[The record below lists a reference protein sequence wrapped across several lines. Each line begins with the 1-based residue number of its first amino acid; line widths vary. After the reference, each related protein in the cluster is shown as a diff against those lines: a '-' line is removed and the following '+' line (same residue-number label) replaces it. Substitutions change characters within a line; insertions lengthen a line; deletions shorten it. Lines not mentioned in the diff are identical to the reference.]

1 MDLSLSEE
9 QQSISDLAGQILT
22 DKLPPSRLR
31 EIETDPAA
39 RWFADDVWNE
49 LAKADLLGI
58 CLPESVGGGGY
69 GLLGACLLLEQQGK
83 TVAPLPLLP
92 TLVLG
97 ALPIAA
103 FGSDEQQQALLP
115 GVVNGSTILTAALY
129 ELGEYVVPDLPATA
143 ATPSASGDGSWQLEG
158 EKILVPA
165 AHLAARILVPARAN
179 GGVGVFV
186 VDPSAGG
193 VDLERNTAINDEP
206 VFTVRLS
213 GARGE
218 VLGSVDRG
226 EEIVHW
232 MTERAIAA
240 LCSLQVGVCEA
251 ALRLTAT
258 YASER
263 EQFGAKIG
271 TFQAVAQRL
280 ADAYIDTEGIRLT
293 ALQAAWRLS
302 EGLPATDEVH
312 IAKFW
317 ASFGGD
323 RVVHAAQHV
332 HGGVGM
338 DLDYP
343 VHRYFRWSKV
353 IELTLGT
360 ATEHLRRLGQRIA
373 SSP

>member
-9 QQSISDLAGQILT
+9 QQSIVDLAAQILT
-22 DKLPPSRLR
+22 DKLPAGRLR
-31 EIETDPAA
+31 EIESDPSG

-69 GLLGACLLLEQQGK
+69 GFLEACLLLEQQGR
-83 TVAPLPLLP
+83 TVAPIPLLP

-97 ALPIAA
+97 ALPVAR
-103 FGSDEQQQALLP
+103 FGTNAQQVALLP
-115 GVVNGSTILTAALY
+115 GVVDGTTILTAALF
-129 ELGEYVVPDLPATA
+129 EAGDYVVPDAPATT
-143 ATPSASGDGSWQLEG
+143 ATRAGDAWKIDG

-165 AHLAARILVPARAN
+165 AHLASRILVPARTDD
-179 GGVGVFV
+179 GVTVFV
-186 VDPSAGG
+186 VDAAADG
-193 VDLERNTAINDEP
+193 VELERNEAISDEP
-206 VFTVRLS
+206 LFTITLR
-213 GARGE
+213 GAPGE
-218 VLGSVDRG
+218 VLGDSQNG
-226 EEIVHW
+226 AEIVQW
-232 MTERAIAA
+232 ITERAIAA
-240 LCSLQVGVCEA
+240 VCAVQTGICEA

-293 ALQAAWRLS
+293 ALQAAWLLAQ
-302 EGLPATDEVH
+302 EVPATDEVH

-317 ASFGGD
+317 ASYGGD

-332 HGGVGM
+332 HGGIGM

-353 IELTLGT
+353 NELTLGT

-373 SSP
+373 AAP

>member
-9 QQSISDLAGQILT
+9 QQSIVDLAAQILT
-22 DKLPPSRLR
+22 DKLPPERIR
-31 EIETDPAA
+31 EIENEPSG

-58 CLPESVGGGGY
+58 CLPEAVGGGGY
-69 GLLGACLLLEQQGK
+69 GFLEACLLLEQQGR
-83 TVAPLPLLP
+83 TVAPLPLFA

-97 ALPIAA
+97 ALPIAR
-103 FGSDEQQQALLP
+103 FGTNAQQVALLP
-115 GVVNGSTILTAALY
+115 GVADGTTILTAALY
-129 ELGEYVVPDLPATA
+129 EAGEYVVPDVPATT
-143 ATPSASGDGSWQLEG
+143 ATRAGDSWRLDG

-165 AHLAARILVPARAN
+165 AHLASRILVPARTDT
-179 GGVGVFV
+179 GVGVFV
-186 VDPSAGG
+186 VDAEGDG
-193 VDLERNTAINDEP
+193 VALERNEAISDEP
-206 VFTVRLS
+206 LYAVTLH
-213 GARGE
+213 GAT
-218 VLGSVDRG
+218 G
-226 EEIVHW
+226 EELGEGQNGAEVVEW
-232 MTERAIAA
+232 MTQRAIAA
-240 LCSLQVGVCEA
+240 VCAIQTGVCEA

-293 ALQAAWRLS
+293 ALQAAWLLAQ
-302 EGLPATDEVH
+302 ELPATDEVH

-317 ASFGGD
+317 ASFGAD

-332 HGGVGM
+332 HGGIGM

-353 IELTLGT
+353 NELMLGT

-373 SSP
+373 AAP

>member
-9 QQSISDLAGQILT
+9 QQSIADLAAQILT
-22 DKLPPSRLR
+22 DKLPPARLR
-31 EIETDPAA
+31 EIETDPAE

-69 GLLGACLLLEQQGK
+69 GFVEACLLLEQQGR

-97 ALPIAA
+97 ALPIAR
-103 FGSDEQQQALLP
+103 FGSAAQQQALLP
-115 GVVNGSTILTAALY
+115 GVVDGSVILTAALS
-129 ELGEYVVPDLPATA
+129 EAGEYVSPEVPATT
-143 ATPSASGDGSWQLEG
+143 ATADGNGWRIDG

-165 AHLAARILVPARAN
+165 AHLATKILVPARSD
-179 GGVGVFV
+179 GGTGVFL
-186 VDPSAGG
+186 VDPNGDG
-193 VDLERNTAINDEP
+193 VELERNTAINDEP
-206 VFTVRLS
+206 RYTIRFRGAS
-213 GARGE
+213 GEA
-218 VLGSVDRG
+218 LGDSAAND
-226 EEIVHW
+226 EIVPW
-232 MTERAIAA
+232 IVDRAIAA
-240 LCSLQVGVCEA
+240 LCSVQVGVCEA

-302 EGLPATDEVH
+302 EELPAADEVH

-317 ASFGGD
+317 AAFGGD

-332 HGGVGM
+332 HGGVGV

-353 IELTLGT
+353 IELELGT

-373 SSP
+373 ASP

>member
-22 DKLPPSRLR
+22 DKLPPQRIR
-31 EIETDPAA
+31 EIETDPAG

-49 LAKADLLGI
+49 LAKADLLGV

-69 GLLGACLLLEQQGK
+69 GFMEACLLLEQQGR

-97 ALPIAA
+97 ALPVAR
-103 FGSDEQQQALLP
+103 FGTTEQQAALLP
-115 GVVNGSTILTAALY
+115 GVIDGSTILTAALF
-129 ELGEYVVPDLPATA
+129 EAGDYVVPDQPATA
-143 ATPSASGDGSWQLEG
+143 ATEDASGWTIEG

-165 AHLAARILVPARAN
+165 AHLASRILVPARAN
-179 GGVGVFV
+179 GSVSVFL
-186 VDPSAGG
+186 VDPSKSG
-193 VDLERNTAINDEP
+193 VETERNIAINDEP
-206 VFTVRLS
+206 LFTVRMD
-213 GARGE
+213 GAPAE
-218 VLGSVDRG
+218 LLGG
-226 EEIVHW
+226 EEIVEW
-232 MTERAIAA
+232 IASRAVAA
-240 LCSLQVGVCEA
+240 LCSIQVGVCDA

-258 YASER
+258 YVSER

-271 TFQAVAQRL
+271 TFQAVAQRI
-280 ADAYIDTEGIRLT
+280 AE
-293 ALQAAWRLS
+293 
-302 EGLPATDEVH
+302 ELPASDELH

-323 RVVHAAQHV
+323 RVVHAAQHL
-332 HGGVGM
+332 HGGVGV

-343 VHRYFRWSKV
+343 IHRYFRWSKV
-353 IELTLGT
+353 NELLMGT

-373 SSP
+373 ASP

>member
-9 QQSISDLAGQILT
+9 QQSIADLATQILT
-22 DKLPPSRLR
+22 DKLPPARLR
-31 EIETDPAA
+31 EIESDPDG

-58 CLPESVGGGGY
+58 CLPESVGGAGY
-69 GLLGACLLLEQQGK
+69 GFLEACLLLEQQGR

-92 TLVLG
+92 ALVLG
-97 ALPIAA
+97 ALPIAR
-103 FGSDEQQQALLP
+103 FGSEEQQHALLP
-115 GVVNGSTILTAALY
+115 GVIDGSTILTAALY
-129 ELGEYVVPDLPATA
+129 ELGEYVVPAVPATT
-143 ATPSASGDGSWQLEG
+143 ATADGAGWKLEG

-165 AHLAARILVPARAN
+165 AHLASEILVPARAN
-179 GGVGVFV
+179 GGVGVFL
-186 VDPSAGG
+186 VDAGASG
-193 VDLERNTAINDEP
+193 VELERNIAITDEP
-206 VFTVRLS
+206 VFTLRLS
-213 GARGE
+213 GAVGEPLGDPQRG
-218 VLGSVDRG
+218 D
-226 EEIVHW
+226 EIVEW

-240 LCSLQVGVCEA
+240 LCSVQTGVCEA

-293 ALQAAWRLS
+293 ALHAAWLLS
-302 EGLPATDEVH
+302 QDVPATDEVH

-332 HGGVGM
+332 HGGIGM

-373 SSP
+373 AAP